1 MGSGRWEV
9 SIGCDDYYVALA
21 FRRSEHNGDIV
32 VWLKTASRGTHEERI
47 VAKKVGIR

>member
-1 MGSGRWEV
+1 MGTGRWEV

-32 VWLKTASRGTHEERI
+32 VWFSGLARRTKERI
-47 VAKKVGIR
+47 VAEKVEIR